1 MFAEA
6 PALARPEVAIDLEG
20 MPRAEAEV
28 MKPVMWYL
36 PSDDEEEIL

>member
-28 MKPVMWYL
+28 MKPVYYL
-36 PSDDEEEIL
+36 LSDDDEEIL

>member
-6 PALARPEVAIDLEG
+6 PALARPEVAIDPESEWQVDVDGKLL
-20 MPRAEAEV
+20 
-28 MKPVMWYL
+28 L